1 MQSDLSDLWKQQN
14 LPAIRISMEDVRKR
28 AKRLKTSV
36 RIRTAKGLAVA
47 AFLFVCFIYFAIQM
61 RDWPR
66 RLGALL
72 TAVAVVY
79 LVYQLLES
87 RGRKAPPLE
96 VGTSAS
102 VTFLRHELERQ
113 RDFHR
118 GWRFWARVVALYP
131 GYLLFCWG
139 SAVTEPGAARA
150 YWWIAVT
157 ACGLGGVGVWLNLAK
172 ARKYQRLIDDME
184 AFHL

>member
-1 MQSDLSDLWKQQN
+1 MQSNFSDLWKQQD
-14 LPAIRISMEDVRKR
+14 LPAVRISMEDVRKR
-28 AKRLKTSV
+28 AKRLKTAV

-47 AFLFVCFIYFAIQM
+47 AFLFACFIYFAIQVH
-61 RDWPR
+61 DWPR

-79 LVYQLLES
+79 FVYQLLES
-87 RGRKAPPLE
+87 RGKKAPPLE

-118 GWRFWARVVALYP
+118 GWRFWTRVVVLYP

-139 SAVTEPGAARA
+139 SAVAEPGAARV
-150 YWWIAVT
+150 YGWIVVT
-157 ACGLGGVGVWLNLAK
+157 VFGLGGIGVWLNLAK
-172 ARKYQRLIDDME
+172 AQKYQRLIDEMDNGG
-184 AFHL
+184 F